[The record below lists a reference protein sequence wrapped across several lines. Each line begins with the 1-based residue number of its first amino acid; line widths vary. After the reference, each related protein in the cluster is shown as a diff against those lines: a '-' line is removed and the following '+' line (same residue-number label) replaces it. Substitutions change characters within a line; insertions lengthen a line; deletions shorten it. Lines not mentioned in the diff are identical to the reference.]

1 VPRLALRY
9 LGHRA
14 GASLSYFT
22 GASMDLVPGS
32 VFEVPAGG
40 LVIGRRATAA
50 LRVASSQV
58 APAHVA
64 VRPIPDG
71 LAAEDLGSTNGTQ
84 VNGADIGSALLR
96 LGDRLTLASGFDFE
110 VVELHPH
117 RSGAPGRW

>member
-1 VPRLALRY
+1 MVSMPRLALRY

-50 LRVASSQV
+50 LARRGNLVEMALSHDDDEHC
-58 APAHVA
+58 PPCRKG
-64 VRPIPDG
+64 RP
-71 LAAEDLGSTNGTQ
+71 S
-84 VNGADIGSALLR
+84 R
-96 LGDRLTLASGFDFE
+96 
-110 VVELHPH
+110 
-117 RSGAPGRW
+117 